1 MAELHKKILQ
11 DLLQVKNVDCGLR
24 GGEMLLDQFPMIT
37 LNNGVT
43 VCNFSSNHSYKF
55 DTGETLPACLKV
67 TADRHKLSII
77 ETKIPRWKGHD
88 ASDSNKYEKWEF
100 EHHNLN
106 ENKPDWYDIELTRH
120 SLLSHTKKDLEVLA
134 KMNKLDIILVPFVVK
149 SILND
154 QWKTDAVIYK
164 ISKKARTCRKID
176 PRDNSQGIYSSKF
189 CM

>member
-106 ENKPDWYDIELTRH
+106 ENSFENCLFIFINPLCILLLIAH
-120 SLLSHTKKDLEVLA
+120 SLSC
-134 KMNKLDIILVPFVVK
+134 NRK
-149 SILND
+149 S
-154 QWKTDAVIYK
+154 
-164 ISKKARTCRKID
+164 
-176 PRDNSQGIYSSKF
+176 GIAT
-189 CM
+189 